1 MPPLVLVMLGGAIG
15 SGARHL
21 TGRWM
26 LARLGPDFPYGTL
39 TVNLVG
45 GFAMG
50 VLAGLLART
59 GGNEP
64 WRLLLGVGVLGG
76 YTTFSSFSLDVVTL
90 AERGQMLTAL
100 GYVLL
105 SVTGAILALF
115 AGLLVTGSF
124 A

>member
-15 SGARHL
+15 SGARHW

-50 VLAGLLART
+50 VLTGLLARV

-90 AERGQMLTAL
+90 AERGQMATAL

-105 SVTGAILALF
+105 SVIGAILALF
-115 AGLLVTGSF
+115 AGLLVTRSF